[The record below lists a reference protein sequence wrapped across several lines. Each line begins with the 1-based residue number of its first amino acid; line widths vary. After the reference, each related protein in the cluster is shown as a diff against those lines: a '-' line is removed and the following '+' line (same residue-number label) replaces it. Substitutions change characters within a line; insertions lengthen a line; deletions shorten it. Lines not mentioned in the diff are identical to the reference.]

1 MLGAIAGDIIGSVHE
16 GSGTKTKDCPLLVGD
31 SRLTDDTILTVTE
44 RLLGGRSYID
54 LFHDYF
60 QRKPRPS
67 RPCPTGKPT
76 AQGAGNT
83 TRTPGNTTAGCRTV
97 ELRLACVAHKK
108 GTIMNKIRWLSAF
121 ALLALLGSLT
131 PVWSQ
136 DKVLV
141 RGDPPLTERF
151 IDIERA
157 YMEMLLN
164 VRLTPKQRQEYQRL
178 LLAEWKSKDKAYRT
192 RWVKGNKEWGA
203 VLASCSDYG
212 RHYLRAFNQPK
223 ALEALAKSTD
233 PRLRWAWALYESS
246 SKPGSAR
253 NPVLVD
259 GEPQLTLVVV
269 DRYGDYLEIMLDLWV
284 SGGLTTRQRQVLQDY
299 LVKDWKKM
307 TDKERAELLADV
319 KRWEE
324 DAGQSVEDAKKS
336 IRALRPK
343 LLARLQT
350 TAERESSRWLLQTL
364 AEERKKEALQ
374 REKQQRNFDAAVR
387 IIRAGVGSWSFNQS
401 TRRYDYRP
409 DR

>member
-1 MLGAIAGDIIGSVHE
+1 MH
-16 GSGTKTKDCPLLVGD
+16 
-31 SRLTDDTILTVTE
+31 TI
-44 RLLGGRSYID
+44 RS
-54 LFHDYF
+54 
-60 QRKPRPS
+60 
-67 RPCPTGKPT
+67 
-76 AQGAGNT
+76 
-83 TRTPGNTTAGCRTV
+83 
-97 ELRLACVAHKK
+97 
-108 GTIMNKIRWLSAF
+108 
-121 ALLALLGSLT
+121 LLALAVLLLLGDFLA
-131 PVWSQ
+131 VWSQ

-141 RGDPPLTERF
+141 PGDPPLTERF
-151 IDIERA
+151 IDVETA
-157 YMEMLLN
+157 YVEMLLN
-164 VRLTPKQRQEYQRL
+164 VRLTPEQRQEYHRL
-178 LLAEWKSKDKAYRT
+178 LVEAWKSKDKAYRT
-192 RWVKGNKEWGA
+192 KWVKGNKEFGA

-223 ALEALAKSTD
+223 TLEALAKSTD

-259 GEPQLTLVVV
+259 GEPQLTQLVV

-284 SGGLTTRQRQVLQDY
+284 SGGLATRQRQVLQDY

-307 TDKERAELLADV
+307 TAEERAELLADV

-350 TAERESSRWLLQTL
+350 TAERESSQWLLKTF

-374 REKQQRNFDAAVR
+374 RETQQRNFDAAVR
-387 IIRAGVGSWSFNQS
+387 IIRAGVGSWSFNQT

>member
-1 MLGAIAGDIIGSVHE
+1 MHTNRA
-16 GSGTKTKDCPLLVGD
+16 PLALAV
-31 SRLTDDTILTVTE
+31 LL
-44 RLLGGRSYID
+44 LLGGF
-54 LFHDYF
+54 L
-60 QRKPRPS
+60 
-67 RPCPTGKPT
+67 
-76 AQGAGNT
+76 
-83 TRTPGNTTAGCRTV
+83 
-97 ELRLACVAHKK
+97 
-108 GTIMNKIRWLSAF
+108 
-121 ALLALLGSLT
+121 

-141 RGDPPLTERF
+141 PGDPPLTERF
-151 IDIERA
+151 IDVETA
-157 YMEMLLN
+157 YVEMLFN
-164 VRLTPKQRQEYQRL
+164 VRLTPEQRQEYHQL
-178 LLAEWKSKDKAYRT
+178 LVEEWKSKDKAYRT
-192 RWVKGNKEWGA
+192 KWVKGNKEFGA

-223 ALEALAKSTD
+223 TLEALAKSTN
-233 PRLRWAWALYESS
+233 PRLLWAKALYESS

-259 GEPQLTLVVV
+259 GEPQLTQLVV

-299 LVKDWKKM
+299 LIKDWKKM

-319 KRWEE
+319 KHWEE

-350 TAERESSRWLLQTL
+350 TAERESSQWLLKTF

-374 REKQQRNFDAAVR
+374 RETQQRNFDAAVR
-387 IIRAGVGSWSFNQS
+387 IIRAGVGSWSFNQT

>member
-1 MLGAIAGDIIGSVHE
+1 MEAIMKPKRIVLGVEIVVLLDGLDHSNGSAAKQQPRSAREKH
-16 GSGTKTKDCPLLVGD
+16 LLHQKGF
-31 SRLTDDTILTVTE
+31 TMHTIRSLLELAVLL
-44 RLLGGRSYID
+44 LLGGF
-54 LFHDYF
+54 L
-60 QRKPRPS
+60 
-67 RPCPTGKPT
+67 
-76 AQGAGNT
+76 
-83 TRTPGNTTAGCRTV
+83 
-97 ELRLACVAHKK
+97 
-108 GTIMNKIRWLSAF
+108 
-121 ALLALLGSLT
+121 

-136 DKVLV
+136 DKVIV
-141 RGDPPLTERF
+141 PGDPPLTERF
-151 IDIERA
+151 IDVETA
-157 YMEMLLN
+157 YVEMLLN
-164 VRLTPKQRQEYQRL
+164 LHLTPEQRQEYQRL
-178 LLAEWKSKDKAYRT
+178 LLEAWKTKDKAQRAQ
-192 RWVKGNKEWGA
+192 WVKGNKQFGD

-223 ALEALAKSTD
+223 ALEAMAKSTD
-233 PRLRWAWALYESS
+233 PCLLWAKALYESS
-246 SKPGSAR
+246 SKPGSTR

-259 GEPQLTLVVV
+259 GEPQLTQLVV

-284 SGGLTTRQRQVLQDY
+284 SGGLTNRQRQVLQDY

-350 TAERESSRWLLQTL
+350 TAERESSQWLLQTF
-364 AEERKKEALQ
+364 AEERKEEARR
-374 REKQQRNFDAAVR
+374 RETQQKNFDAAVR

-401 TRRYDYRP
+401 TRRYEYRP